1 MYRKTLAI
9 VTAACLM
16 IPGAAALAEEG
27 GARAPLAKPGDT
39 YVSLQVEGC
48 AARCPSFEIYVFSNG
63 RAVFRSNN
71 QYTAAKGR
79 QHKNGMPNIHKEIAK
94 YLEQSQT
101 FAAHPECAQGS
112 EQATIV
118 TVQSARDS
126 QVEKSTWSTA
136 CADQRAK
143 ARAVAKV
150 FVNQTGMWKL
160 IHSDTRYWE
169 KYWEDPAM
177 TGRED
182 VVQ

>member
-1 MYRKTLAI
+1 MSRKILGV
-9 VTAACLM
+9 VTAAWL
-16 IPGAAALAEEG
+16 ILPGAVALAQEVPT
-27 GARAPLAKPGDT
+27 RTPLAQPEDT

-48 AARCPSFEIYVFSNG
+48 AAKCPSFEIYVFGNG
-63 RAVFRSNN
+63 RSVFRSNN

-79 QHKNGMPNIHKEIAK
+79 HDKNGMPKIYKEIAK
-94 YLEQSQT
+94 YLEDSQA
-101 FAAHPECAQGS
+101 FAAHPQCAQHS
-112 EQATIV
+112 DQATVV
-118 TVQSARDS
+118 TVQSARNT
-126 QVEKSTWSTA
+126 QVQKSSWSTA
-136 CADQRAK
+136 CADQREK
-143 ARAVAKV
+143 ARGVAKV